1 MNRRGLTTSLLSA
14 LLASACA
21 GYGDIAPTVVP
32 ADPVSLA
39 ADRSLVGARIAE
51 VRPEW
56 WRDFGDPQLDSLVD
70 EALHSHPGLKIAE
83 ARLASARALSGVAD
97 AQRMPQ
103 VSANFQGDRQRYP
116 QHYIWPED
124 FGGHFFSQ
132 GRLAL
137 DFSYEIDFWG
147 RNRAILDGALSYVR
161 ATEVERDAARLMLA
175 VAVVRAYV
183 ELDRLCLHHDLVE
196 QQITARRKAYAHV
209 LARSKAGLDE
219 QSAVARFAAQV
230 AASEGELPAVDQ
242 QLALVRH
249 QLAALLGAGPD
260 RGLDIGR
267 PRLLDAGQLALPS
280 MLPADLL
287 GRRPD
292 VVAQRYR
299 VEAADKFGQAARAD
313 FYPNVDLFGFLGS
326 QALGLP
332 KLLESGSSIAG
343 FGAAARLPIYGGGRL
358 RAQLHQ
364 RYAEYDIAVADY
376 NTALTEGLK
385 DIANAVSNWRG
396 VEARDASQ
404 RTVLSETTNA
414 RNNARLR
421 YQAGLNNELNLIER
435 EMDLLVEQRRVADV
449 RAQRYAAATELNR
462 ALGGGLTLMNN
473 RGAAQTASA
482 RQTVEETK

>member
-21 GYGDIAPTVVP
+21 GYGDIASTVVP

-39 ADRSLVGARIAE
+39 TARSLGEARIAE

-56 WRDFGDPQLDSLVD
+56 WRDFGDPQLDLLVD
-70 EALHSHPGLKIAE
+70 EALHSHPGLKVAE
-83 ARLASARALSGVAD
+83 ARLASARAFAGVAD

-147 RNRAILDGALSYVR
+147 RNRAVLDGALSYVR
-161 ATEVERDAARLMLA
+161 ATEVERDAARLILA

-183 ELDRLCLHHDLVE
+183 ELDRLCMHRDLVE

-219 QSAVARFAAQV
+219 QSAVARFAALA

-249 QLAALLGAGPD
+249 QLAVLLGAGPD
-260 RGLDIGR
+260 RGLDIER
-267 PRLLDAGQLALPS
+267 PKLLEAGQLALPS

-299 VEAADKFGQAARAD
+299 VEAADKFGEAARAD

-358 RAQLHQ
+358 RAQLRQ

-376 NTALTEGLK
+376 NAALTEGLK

-396 VEARDASQ
+396 VEARDAAQ
-404 RTVLSETTNA
+404 RTVLSETANA
-414 RNNARLR
+414 RNNARQR

-435 EMDLLVEQRRVADV
+435 EMDLLVEQRRAADV

-462 ALGGGLTLMNN
+462 ALGGGLALMNN
-473 RGAAQTASA
+473 RGATQTASA